1 MQTNNSLLFISVKF
15 FSNNDEKQ
23 HLTDNLEAASGIIVG
38 IGKDLGNLQR
48 YGETEFFIRCL
59 LFALY

>member
-48 YGETEFFIRCL
+48 YGETEF
-59 LFALY
+59 LY